1 VHTMADGDTLFALA
15 TGMSGKSGEMSV
27 LGALA
32 AAVTAQ
38 AVLNAV
44 RHARGLSSPALPSAH
59 DLGAD

>member
-1 VHTMADGDTLFALA
+1 
-15 TGMSGKSGEMSV
+15 MSGKSGEMSV